1 METMK
6 KIAIIIFAIVLSFP
20 AFSQGKYG
28 KDSVECTKYL
38 SFYSELYKQRN
49 YDEAAPHWR
58 KAISLCPPTASQNM
72 LLHGQNLLRQDI
84 RRNAKNP
91 ARRQELIDSLIMLH
105 DLRAEYYPNN
115 RVRSMDNKAID
126 IINYN
131 YCGDDPLKQYQLL
144 TEIINTINVDCSPV
158 VFINQMKG
166 GVALYQNGALSAEDL
181 MNCFENNICFIEDM
195 IAMDP
200 EKEEFRTVKQD
211 IETIFAESGVAT
223 CENLIDL
230 YTPRFEANPKD
241 ANLLATMVKML
252 TRADCVDTDLFL
264 KSAVALHE
272 INPSSNSAYGLYRLY
287 SSRDENAVAAQFLES
302 ALSLLDPNDTKT
314 AADYNLELAIFYF
327 KNLNRSATAVA
338 TAKKAIEY
346 DQSIAGKAYLLI
358 GTIWASQDCQGSEV
372 DVRSKYWVAVDYMV
386 KAKNADPEVAEHA
399 DELAA
404 QYRRYFPMQ
413 VDAFMYDVTDGQRYT
428 VSCGGMT
435 EITTVRTQK

>member
-1 METMK
+1 MK
-6 KIAIIIFAIVLSFP
+6 KIAIIIFAIALSFP

-252 TRADCVDTDLFL
+252 TRSDCVSTDLFL

>member
-1 METMK
+1 MK

-223 CENLIDL
+223 CKNLIDL

-287 SSRDENAVAAQFLES
+287 SSRNENAVAAQFLES

-314 AADYNLELAIFYF
+314 AADYNLELATFYF
-327 KNLNRSATAVA
+327 KNLSRSATAVA

>member
-1 METMK
+1 
-6 KIAIIIFAIVLSFP
+6 
-20 AFSQGKYG
+20 
-28 KDSVECTKYL
+28 
-38 SFYSELYKQRN
+38 
-49 YDEAAPHWR
+49 
-58 KAISLCPPTASQNM
+58 
-72 LLHGQNLLRQDI
+72 
-84 RRNAKNP
+84 
-91 ARRQELIDSLIMLH
+91 
-105 DLRAEYYPNN
+105 
-115 RVRSMDNKAID
+115 MDNKAID

-252 TRADCVDTDLFL
+252 TRSDCVSTDLFL

-314 AADYNLELAIFYF
+314 AADYNLELATFYF

>member
-287 SSRDENAVAAQFLES
+287 SSRNENAVAAQFLES

-314 AADYNLELAIFYF
+314 AADYNLELATFYF
-327 KNLNRSATAVA
+327 KNLSRSATAVA

>member
-1 METMK
+1 MK

-287 SSRDENAVAAQFLES
+287 SSRNENAVAAQFLES

-314 AADYNLELAIFYF
+314 AADYNLELATFYF
-327 KNLNRSATAVA
+327 KNLSRSATAVA

>member
-1 METMK
+1 MK

>member
-1 METMK
+1 MK
-6 KIAIIIFAIVLSFP
+6 KIAIILFAMVLSLP

-58 KAISLCPPTASQNM
+58 KAIALCPPTASQNM
-72 LLHGQNLLRQDI
+72 LLHGQNLLRMDI
-84 RRNAKNP
+84 RKNANNP

-105 DLRAEYYPNN
+105 DIRSEYYPNN

-131 YCGDDPLKQYQLL
+131 YCGEDPAKQYQLL
-144 TEIINTINVDCSPV
+144 TEIINTIHTECSPV

-166 GVALYQNGALSAEDL
+166 GVALYQAGDLSAEDL
-181 MNCFENNICFIEDM
+181 MACFENNICHIEEM
-195 IAMDP
+195 ITMDP
-200 EKEEFRTVKQD
+200 EKEEFRVVKQD

-223 CENLIDL
+223 CDNLIEL
-230 YTPRFEANPKD
+230 YTPRFEANPTD
-241 ANLLATMVKML
+241 VNLLTTMVKML
-252 TRADCVDTDLFL
+252 TKADCVNTDLFL
-264 KSAVALHE
+264 KSAIALHE
-272 INPSSNSAYGLYRLY
+272 INPSSSSAYGLYRLY
-287 SSRDENAVAAQFLES
+287 ASRDEDRLAAQFFET
-302 ALSLLDPNDTKT
+302 AISLLDPNDVKT
-314 AADYNLELAIFYF
+314 AADYNLELATFYF
-327 KNLNRSATAVA
+327 KKLNRAATAVA

-346 DQSIAGKAYLLI
+346 DQSVTGKAYLLI
-358 GTIWASQDCQGSEV
+358 GTIWASQDCPGSEV
-372 DVRSKYWVAVDYMV
+372 DERSKYWVAVDYMV